1 MMRFLLLLL
10 LLFPGYTEYGGCCLA
25 RSGRDDD
32 RVLMV
37 SYPVE
42 PVLRWQGDTLVLS
55 FTCSLKGR
63 LENPL
68 SLHIAPLYVSG
79 TDTLRYPAVN
89 CLTPSG
95 ARFRHRRSILQGA
108 AADGNDLVIRNGGR
122 KELQYSYEERLVVPR
137 SMHGKFRMLHY
148 VQDCCSTWHLEE
160 RKVAVPVRSLAVT
173 DTLPSP
179 VAVVSVPL
187 FEANVTF
194 VKPSAEAVKRRSAT
208 VTVRVNYPVNH
219 WQVDPSYLNN
229 HEELARVHGIL
240 SPVQADKDVYTVTHI
255 TISGYASPE
264 DSYHYNRQ
272 LTRKRAEGMRDY
284 LLQRYDLSGCYIRCE
299 GMGEDWD
306 GLRKGI
312 AASDMPAR
320 QELMDII
327 DNYGIFNYREKR
339 MMELQR
345 GEPYRYMMKHLFPP
359 LRRMEMKI
367 DYTVR
372 ALGTD
377 EAGEFI
383 EGRPQDLSL
392 EEIYSLARAKN
403 TNHTILHRRDEY
415 GKEYDIA
422 VRYYPDDA
430 VAHINAASAALV
442 RGDMEQ
448 AWLYLSKVQDHPLAS
463 NNIGVYCWL
472 CGRTADARSY
482 FGKALAVDAARAAY
496 NLQQL
501 DKWEKEFVHDGVPP
515 GH

>member
-1 MMRFLLLLL
+1 MLFL
-10 LLFPGYTEYGGCCLA
+10 LLFPGFVEYGGCCLA
-25 RSGRDDD
+25 RSGRDDG

-42 PVLRWQGDTLVLS
+42 PVLRWQGDSLVLS

-68 SLHIAPLYVSG
+68 SLHIAPIYISG
-79 TDTLRYPAVN
+79 KDTLRFPVVN

-95 ARFRHRRSILQGA
+95 AKFRNRRSGIRGVDVA
-108 AADGNDLVIRNGGR
+108 ENNIVIRKQANG
-122 KELQYSYEERLVVPR
+122 KLYSYQETLHVPP
-137 SMHGKFRMLHY
+137 SMRGKFQLLHY
-148 VQDCCSTWHLEE
+148 VQDCCSTWHLEQRE
-160 RKVAVPVRSLAVT
+160 VAVPLRTAA
-173 DTLPSP
+173 LPRP
-179 VAVVSVPL
+179 VVAVSVPL

-219 WQVDPSYLNN
+219 WRVDPSYRDNSQ
-229 HEELARVHGIL
+229 ELDRVHRIL
-240 SPVQADKDVYTVTHI
+240 SPVQADKDVYTVSGI

-264 DSYHYNRQ
+264 ASYHYNRQ
-272 LTRKRAEGMRDY
+272 LTQKRAEGMRDY
-284 LLQRYDLSGCYIRCE
+284 LLQRYDLSGCYIRCV

-306 GLRKGI
+306 GLRKAI

-320 QELMDII
+320 QELTDII
-327 DNYGIFNYREKR
+327 DRNDVFNYREKR
-339 MMELQR
+339 LMELQ
-345 GEPYRYMMKHLFPP
+345 GGGPYRYMLKHLFPA

-372 ALGTD
+372 AIGTE
-377 EAGEFI
+377 EASEFI
-383 EGRPQDLSL
+383 EDRPQDLSL
-392 EEIYSLARAKN
+392 EEIYSLARTQN
-403 TNHTILHRRDEY
+403 TNHTILHHRGEY
-415 GKEYDIA
+415 GKEYDLA

-448 AWLYLSKVQDHPLAS
+448 AWLYLSKVQDHPLAF
-463 NNIGVYCWL
+463 NNVGVYCWL

-482 FGKALAVDAARAAY
+482 FSKALAVDAARAAY

-501 DKWEKEFVHDGVPP
+501 DKWEKEFVRDGVPS

>member
-1 MMRFLLLLL
+1 M
-10 LLFPGYTEYGGCCLA
+10 LLFPVFCEFGGCCLVYA
-25 RSGRDDD
+25 GRDNS
-32 RVLMV
+32 RLLMV
-37 SYPVE
+37 GYPVE
-42 PVLRWQGDTLVLS
+42 PALCWQGDTLVLS
-55 FTCSLKGR
+55 FTCALKGR

-68 SLHIAPLYVSG
+68 SLHIVPLYVSG
-79 TDTLRYPAVN
+79 KDTLRYPAVN

-95 ARFRHRRSILQGA
+95 ARFSRRRTTLQGTSEK
-108 AADGNDLVIRNGGR
+108 GNDLIVRNNPQ
-122 KELQYSYEERLVVPR
+122 KELKYRYEERIVVPP
-137 SMHGKFRMLHY
+137 SMNGEFRILHY
-148 VQDCCSTWHLEE
+148 VQDCCSTSLLEE
-160 RKVAVPVRSLAVT
+160 HEVAVPVRTASLPLPVVT
-173 DTLPSP
+173 
-179 VAVVSVPL
+179 VSVPL

-194 VKPSAEAVKRRSAT
+194 VKPAAEPVKRRSAT
-208 VTVRVNYPVNH
+208 ISIRINYPVNH
-219 WQVDPSYLNN
+219 WRVDSLYLNN

-240 SPVQADKDVYTVTHI
+240 SPVQADKDIYTVTQI
-255 TISGYASPE
+255 TINGYASPE

-284 LLQRYDLSGCYIRCE
+284 LLQRYELSGCYIRCE

-320 QELMDII
+320 QDLMDII

-345 GEPYRYMMKHLFPP
+345 GEPYRYMMKHLFPA

-367 DYTVR
+367 AYTVR
-372 ALGTD
+372 AIGTD
-377 EAGEFI
+377 EAAEFI
-383 EGRPQDLSL
+383 EDRPQDLSL
-392 EEIYSLARAKN
+392 EEIYSLARTQN

-482 FGKALAVDAARAAY
+482 FSKALAVDAARAAY

-501 DKWEKEFVHDGVPP
+501 DKWEKEFAHDGVSS